1 MSDLTPLVVVTLEDA
16 LKEAIELEKKGDKQP
31 SVKLAVW
38 ASALSA
44 DMSLSKNCQL
54 ARLVARFVTEP
65 LPNQE
70 ELFQYLSRA
79 TRRLRRNSHMRALAR
94 AEELDN
100 LGMLAEFLEF
110 PDEYEQQVAW
120 RDRLHALMTGY
131 GMSWKTC
138 SMVALCL
145 LPTRSHLVPVDRH
158 VLARFGLPGGSPNKR
173 SEYIAVEKMVLD
185 ERDRNGHQ
193 EVSGLVW
200 HWFKW
205 EEWRQLHG
213 ASLAVEGAESHL
225 GLSCR
230 WY

>member
-1 MSDLTPLVVVTLEDA
+1 MSDITRVTVTLEDCMR
-16 LKEAIELEKKGDKQP
+16 EARELETYGNKEP

-54 ARLVARFVTEP
+54 ARLVARFVESRLPPEP
-65 LPNQE
+65 
-70 ELFQYLSRA
+70 ELFQYLSQA

-94 AEELDN
+94 AEALDDAG
-100 LGMLAEFLEF
+100 LLAQFLRF
-110 PDEYEQQVAW
+110 PDEYDKQVEW
-120 RDRLHALMTGY
+120 RDRLHSLLAGY

-145 LPTRSHLVPVDRH
+145 YPTRSHLVPVDRH
-158 VLARFGLPGGSPNKR
+158 VLARFGLPKGSPGKR
-173 SEYIAVEKMVLD
+173 PEYIAVEKMVLD
-185 ERDRNGHQ
+185 ERDSNGHQ
-193 EVSGLVW
+193 GVNGLAW

-205 EEWRQLHG
+205 EEWRQTCG
-213 ASLAVEGAESHL
+213 ASRAIEGAESHL